1 MVDENKNLYPTSL
14 IPFCAFGGNESAMG
28 IKIPQVEVPV
38 CNSFKAKIFNDQ
50 LCYTVDPNEY
60 KKKLAK
66 QDDLSLELI
75 LNYNEDREVWFSE
88 KDDVHHIGK
97 FLYCQLKL

>member
-1 MVDENKNLYPTSL
+1 
-14 IPFCAFGGNESAMG
+14 MG

-60 KKKLAK
+60 RNVFHKKKLAK
-66 QDDLSLELI
+66 EDDLSLELI

-88 KDDVHHIGK
+88 KDDVHHTGK
-97 FLYCQLKL
+97 FLYVETLGSAFQA